1 LRNRKIKFV
10 RGENIICFKKI
21 EINFEKLGSVIVV
34 RGKNFDD
41 QEIGVNS
48 NFNSNGSGKSSL
60 ADVISYALYGKT
72 LKKPKKIAHGD
83 VIHNDA
89 DYLKVEI
96 AIDNY
101 LITRTRKRTKSSDKG
116 TLDVWRDGSKL
127 SMSKPILEKLVI
139 EEVIGLTYEVFSN
152 VFLFG
157 DDISSSFLECDLTDK
172 RNIVENLLSLDR
184 FRDYHENAKNNLKN
198 IKDTIKEASRS
209 VEVASSDLSKI
220 EFRYKDLKSKSFLWT
235 EKQSRE
241 ISDLKKEIQ
250 NIKSIDTSNELIK
263 YSESKLLLSKIENDY
278 KSLSLKREQAT
289 TYQSAAETKF
299 SVAQKMCA
307 DYNNKL
313 TKISSEIKSLEI
325 NLNLIN
331 KFLNSLPD
339 GCPTCGQDLPDPDR
353 DRLNVE
359 KINEKNICE
368 NKLKELIVEKNKLS
382 EELKVFN
389 ESKKTLS
396 DVIFECRKKIG
407 VFDSEM
413 FKLRSE
419 ITKLSSVKP
428 PKESEVILET
438 IKGLENRITDKL
450 SEINPYISLLKNVEL
465 EEIDKKNELEIK
477 NKELDNAKEDLP
489 YREFIVKL
497 FGDDGVPEPP
507 QR

>member
-1 LRNRKIKFV
+1 
-10 RGENIICFKKI
+10 
-21 EINFEKLGSVIVV
+21 
-34 RGKNFDD
+34 
-41 QEIGVNS
+41 
-48 NFNSNGSGKSSL
+48 
-60 ADVISYALYGKT
+60 
-72 LKKPKKIAHGD
+72 
-83 VIHNDA
+83 
-89 DYLKVEI
+89 
-96 AIDNY
+96 
-101 LITRTRKRTKSSDKG
+101 
-116 TLDVWRDGSKL
+116 
-127 SMSKPILEKLVI
+127 
-139 EEVIGLTYEVFSN
+139 
-152 VFLFG
+152 
-157 DDISSSFLECDLTDK
+157 
-172 RNIVENLLSLDR
+172 
-184 FRDYHENAKNNLKN
+184 
-198 IKDTIKEASRS
+198 
-209 VEVASSDLSKI
+209 
-220 EFRYKDLKSKSFLWT
+220 
-235 EKQSRE
+235 
-241 ISDLKKEIQ
+241 
-250 NIKSIDTSNELIK
+250 
-263 YSESKLLLSKIENDY
+263 
-278 KSLSLKREQAT
+278 LSLKREQAT

-497 FGDDGVPEPP
+497 FGDDGVRKYVVDNSIPTLNSRISYWLGILCGGRLKLFFNNSFDEFVDKYPFDGKKYDYHGLSNG
-507 QR
+507 QRRRLVLALSQAFSYLMAVTSGSSLNIVFFDEVSLNIDAAGVEAISRMIGEVAKDRQVILVDHNQDLLSSFDGSDQINVLMKNGSSELVESF